1 MTTLKNLT
9 KFAIIPVLAG
19 SFNGC
24 DIADVKTL
32 ETNPKNIEAIIE
44 KEKGDAVIINAD
56 KIVMRTYKERDP
68 EIYNLSGKKVLLEN
82 FKCSYDDL
90 NCNKEFD
97 GCSEL
102 NAVVFNLNGKKYAF
116 YGGRCIENLGD
127 YQDYIGPSKSKEKIK
142 KYKFQ
147 KFTEKIKITEKAL
160 GKKYLTY
167 RN

>member
-1 MTTLKNLT
+1 MKNLINKIT
-9 KFAIIPVLAG
+9 KLAIIPALAG
-19 SFNGC
+19 SLYGC
-24 DIADVKTL
+24 DIVNIKTKTL

-56 KIVMRTYKERDP
+56 KIVMRTYKEIDP

-90 NCNKEFD
+90 NCNKQFD

-102 NAVVFNLNGKKYAF
+102 NAVVFNLNGKKY
-116 YGGRCIENLGD
+116 
-127 YQDYIGPSKSKEKIK
+127 
-142 KYKFQ
+142 
-147 KFTEKIKITEKAL
+147 
-160 GKKYLTY
+160 LTY